1 MLPMALSEVLG
12 ISLSDVMKK
21 YFDSSSEDKVAR
33 RITNDID
40 RRVTDE
46 EGELWLAEEG
56 RRLDVEL
63 ELDHQRGD
71 DTF

>member
-21 YFDSSSEDKVAR
+21 YFDGASEDEVAR
-33 RITNDID
+33 RIANDID
-40 RRVTDE
+40 KRVTNG
-46 EGELWLAEEG
+46 EGELWLAEES
-56 RRLDVEL
+56 RRLDEEM
-63 ELDHQRGD
+63 ELDHQWGD